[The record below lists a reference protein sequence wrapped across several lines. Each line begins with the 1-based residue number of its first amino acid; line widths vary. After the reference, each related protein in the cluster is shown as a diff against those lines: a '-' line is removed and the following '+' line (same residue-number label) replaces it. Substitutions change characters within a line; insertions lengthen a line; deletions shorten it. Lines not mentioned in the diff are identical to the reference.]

1 MVDLLQDILRFSVR
15 HKIRIA
21 AFSFPKEP
29 DSGVFRRIDGHHR
42 SRFKWIFHF
51 VLLRLAVTKAR
62 GMPLLVAVSSGDSLG
77 ASR

>member
-15 HKIRIA
+15 HKIGIA
-21 AFSFPKEP
+21 AFAFPKEP
-29 DSGVFRRIDGHHR
+29 DNGVFRRIDAHHR

-62 GMPLLVAVSSGDSLG
+62 EMPLLPAVSSGDGSG
-77 ASR
+77 TSR